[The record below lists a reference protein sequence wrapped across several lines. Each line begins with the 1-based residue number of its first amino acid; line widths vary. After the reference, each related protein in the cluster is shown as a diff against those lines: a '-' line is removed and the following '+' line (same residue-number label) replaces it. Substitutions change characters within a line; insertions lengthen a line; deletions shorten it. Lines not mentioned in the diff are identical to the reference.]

1 MNMFNLPA
9 ICDNCGLNFPS
20 GFAIGSGAQLMI
32 TNNTSGPCPNC
43 GGMGH
48 IPNGIYEIVNDVEA
62 ILKIDNGEQIFK
74 LQRILNTPNK
84 FETKKSIEK
93 KIKEETPYSGIIEII
108 EYFATKTKNTTAA
121 LGVLSTIIFSIIGV
135 YYSHQASE
143 ENENTIKNQREVIK
157 EQRNIIN
164 DIKEDNKNIKIDE
177 KRE

>member
-1 MNMFNLPA
+1 MFNLPA

-20 GFAIGSGAQLMI
+20 GFVIGSGAQLI
-32 TNNTSGPCPNC
+32 TTNSISGPCPNC
-43 GGMGH
+43 GGMGR
-48 IPNGIYEIVNDVEA
+48 IPDGIYEVVSDVES

-93 KIKEETPYSGIIEII
+93 KIKKETPYSGIVEII

-121 LGVLSTIIFSIIGV
+121 LGVLSTIIFGIIGV

-143 ENENTIKNQREVIK
+143 ENENALKNKQEVIE

-164 DIKEDNKNIKIDE
+164 DIKEDNKNIKKDE